1 MNNNLPALLQ
11 TITTESF
18 PALVQ
23 REQDLLVQARR
34 LYDGGFFD
42 HALLDIWNAAVNNL
56 RRRVEAYGVDIFL
69 STIKDEPGRK
79 KFTSDGESLADR
91 WSGVDDLVLIAGATR
106 LGLLNKKAGKSLEMI
121 NWMRNHASPAHESEH
136 SVEQEDVIA
145 LAMLLQKNLFEEP
158 LPDPG
163 HSASSLFDPIRSS
176 PIIEESLGMLKD
188 QINGLRNP
196 DVRVAFGFMLELI
209 SAGNEPAYA
218 NVAALFPTL
227 WERASDEVKK
237 TAGLRYYSLTVNPD
251 SDESEDKRAR
261 DRILYIL
268 TQVSGIQFIP
278 DGARA
283 AIYRRAA
290 QHLATAKNTSYG
302 WASEEA
308 AARSL
313 AQFGPYVP
321 SISFEEVYQEIL
333 AVWCGNYWGRSG
345 AHSILQQ
352 FIDVLTVD
360 QIRIIGRM
368 FQSNDR
374 VKDELFQRKPKARAA
389 ELLTTLRQKLP
400 LEAQKTEI
408 DTVIAEINGL

>member
-1 MNNNLPALLQ
+1 MSTHLPALLD
-11 TITTESF
+11 TATAEVF
-18 PALVQ
+18 PVLVK
-23 REQDLLVQARR
+23 RETDLLVQARK
-34 LYDGGFFD
+34 LFDGGFYD

-56 RRRVEAYGVDIFL
+56 RRRVESYGVDIFL

-79 KFTSDGESLADR
+79 KYTSDGDSLAER
-91 WSGVDDLVLIAGATR
+91 WAGVDDLVLIAGATR

-145 LAMLLQKNLFEEP
+145 LALLLQKNLFEDP

-163 HSASSLFDPIRSS
+163 HSASSLFEPVRSS
-176 PIIEESLGMLKD
+176 PLTEESVSLLKD

-196 DVRVAFGFMLELI
+196 DVRVAFGFMLDLI
-209 SAGNEPAYA
+209 CAGVEPAYL
-218 NVAALFPTL
+218 NVSLLFPTL
-227 WERASDEVKK
+227 WERASGEMRK
-237 TAGLRYYSLTVNPD
+237 TAGLRYYSFTVNPE
-251 SDESEDKRAR
+251 SDESEDKKAR

-268 TQVSGIQFIP
+268 TQVNGIKFIP

-290 QHLATAKNTSYG
+290 QQLASAKNTSYG
-302 WASEEA
+302 WANEDA

-321 SISFEEVYQEIL
+321 SITFEEVYQEIL

-345 AHSILQQ
+345 AHNTLTL
-352 FIDVLTVD
+352 FIDALTVD
-360 QIRIIGRM
+360 QIRTIGQM
-368 FQSNDR
+368 FINNDR
-374 VKDELFQRKPKARAA
+374 VRDELFQSKPKSRAI
-389 ELLTTLRQKLP
+389 ELLKLLKSKLP
-400 LEAQKTEI
+400 LEAHKTEI
-408 DTVIAEINGL
+408 DTAIDFVTKL

>member
-11 TITTESF
+11 SATSDVF
-18 PALVQ
+18 PVLVQ
-23 REQDLLVQARR
+23 RESDLLSQARR
-34 LYDGGFFD
+34 LFDGGFFD

-79 KFTSDGESLADR
+79 KFSSDGDSLSDR

-106 LGLLNKKAGKSLEMI
+106 LGLLNKKAGKTLEMI

-145 LAMLLQKNLFEEP
+145 LAMLLQKNLFEDP

-176 PIIEESLGMLKD
+176 PLSPESIGILKD

-196 DVRVAFGFMLELI
+196 DVRVAFGFMLDLI
-209 SAGNEPAYA
+209 SAGEEPAYS

-227 WERASDEVKK
+227 WERAFEEIRK
-237 TAGLRYYSLTVNPD
+237 TAGLRYHSFTVNPE
-251 SDESEDKRAR
+251 SDESADKGAK

-278 DGARA
+278 DGVRA

-302 WASEEA
+302 WRSEEA

-321 SISFEEVYQEIL
+321 SISFEEVYQEVL
-333 AVWCGNYWGRSG
+333 AVWCGNYWGRST
-345 AHSILQQ
+345 AYVTLTP
-352 FIDVLTVD
+352 FIDVLSVD
-360 QIRIIGRM
+360 QIRSIGRM
-368 FQSNDR
+368 FQDNVR
-374 VKDELFQRKPKARAA
+374 VREELFQSKPKAQAIA
-389 ELLTTLRQKLP
+389 FLSTLREKVT
-400 LEAQKTEI
+400 LEAHKTEI
-408 DTVIAEINGL
+408 DTAIFAVKQF

>member
-1 MNNNLPALLQ
+1 MNDNLPALLQ
-11 TITTESF
+11 TTTTGVF

-23 REQDLLVQARR
+23 REQDLFAQARR

-79 KFTSDGESLADR
+79 KYTSDGESLADR

-106 LGLLNKKAGKSLEMI
+106 LGLLNRKAGKTLEMI

-136 SVEQEDVIA
+136 SVEQEDVVA

-176 PIIEESLGMLKD
+176 PLSEESLGLLKD
-188 QINGLRNP
+188 QINGLRKP

-209 SAGNEPAYA
+209 SAGDEPAYT
-218 NVAALFPTL
+218 NVAAIFPAL

-237 TAGLRYYSLTVNPD
+237 TAGLRYYSFTVNPD

-268 TQVSGIQFIP
+268 TQVHGIQFIP

-321 SISFEEVYQEIL
+321 SIAFEEVYQEIL
-333 AVWCGNYWGRSG
+333 AVWCGNYWG
-345 AHSILQQ
+345 HSTAYAILQP
-352 FIDVLTVD
+352 FINVLTVD
-360 QIRIIGRM
+360 QIRITGRM

-374 VKDELFQRKPKARAA
+374 VMDELFQKKPKERAV
-389 ELLTTLRQKLP
+389 ELLSTIRERLP
-400 LEAQKTEI
+400 LEAHKTEI
-408 DTVIAEINGL
+408 DTVIAAINGI